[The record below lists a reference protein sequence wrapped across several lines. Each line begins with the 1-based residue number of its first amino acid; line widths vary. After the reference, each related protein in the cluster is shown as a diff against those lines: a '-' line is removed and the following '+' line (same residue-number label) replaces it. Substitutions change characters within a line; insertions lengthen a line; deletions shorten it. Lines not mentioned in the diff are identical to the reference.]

1 MANSVAAQGLF
12 GRAAGLIGPC
22 PDIRTR
28 RTLMVWEPPVPDG
41 PPPRAAGADAAEEA
55 EVER

>member
-12 GRAAGLIGPC
+12 GRVAGLIGPC
-22 PDIRTR
+22 PDTRTR
-28 RTLMVWEPPVPDG
+28 RTLMVWEPPVSDG
-41 PPPRAAGADAAEEA
+41 PPPRAAGAGAAEEA

>member
-1 MANSVAAQGLF
+1 MAGSVGSQGLF

-41 PPPRAAGADAAEEA
+41 PPPRAADAGAVEEA